1 MKPHET
7 YLISLQEHFVNL
19 TKCETFADSCYT
31 STTNLGMLMGCDF
44 VHLYQ
49 YTFCKESTYI
59 LLTELEKEGICIP
72 VNEQGYYAIPKSEFG
87 YAEAILESKQCFF
100 SQTNDITDLQFQ
112 TLFRIHQIESVLLVP
127 IFLEQVFWGFWAF
140 EYLEKTSP
148 PSQTL
153 INSLLNFSTFFANWI
168 NKINQSNVN
177 KQICNTLNTTLD
189 ATETGVW
196 HIEVGNENM
205 YFFSDFIYDKLG
217 VEKSENQR
225 FDFNK
230 FQECLHPQNK
240 DLIENI
246 NAYLRQDSYSL
257 FQTTFQI
264 RHQNG
269 QYIWLRSNGKKIM
282 IHDKLYFFGTI
293 TVITKSEVNH
303 LEQAKNNH
311 QINDILKHVSDS
323 LFNLDASYNFTYV
336 SPSWQKLLGFEIT
349 ETIGKSFFDFISPFY
364 YNNFAKY
371 ISDLQL
377 EKKQTNIEIKLLH
390 KNKEELWVRM
400 EANCSFDNKLN
411 SLIFSG
417 SIYPAH
423 QEITAKQKLQENKK
437 KLNRIIETIQ
447 DIIYTYAYESK
458 KCIFISPSIKR
469 FGINMVDFIGNDSV
483 WKNLIHSE
491 DSRIYNHAHKNITV
505 LGEFNINY
513 RINIKGEIKW
523 INERSWL
530 EKDEIGSPIY
540 IHGILTDITELQG
553 TKIKLEQSEKYFR
566 TVFDKL
572 PSPLLLTSIK
582 FDSEIIANRSALK
595 AIGITDNNKTPLELK
610 SIVHTLIEANKSFQ
624 SFLTKSAEEV
634 SSLMGEFLLT
644 LPNQQQLWFN
654 AQTQPINNQKDL
666 LIVLHCIQ
674 EQKLAESEL
683 NERNL
688 VLNTLAKIQ
697 SAYQIKQEYSKS
709 LSTTLSSIVSLSH
722 SDYGV
727 MCTLTKNSNSNTPS
741 ISSIRSYQLNNQ
753 TYSQNKET
761 PKFKNISPFIF
772 KTLSNGK
779 PFIKN
784 NLSKP
789 NDFENFMGIP
799 ILKNGKTIAILGL
812 ASNNHTFSLK
822 DANLLEPLIGGYAN
836 FMEAIQINKERKQ
849 NQELYTLVSENG
861 LDVIS
866 LINPELKITYISP
879 SIYKVLGYNPE
890 ELLNKNPIDFFG
902 LQHFIGDGVHE
913 DVVNFTSKY
922 SHKNGKIVI
931 LEVLTKTIYD
941 KKGNIKSYLATAR
954 DVTIRVQILE
964 ELQQSLHKEK
974 EVNKLKSRFV
984 SMTSH
989 EFRTPI
995 ATILSSTEI
1004 AELLIDSISDSDTSK
1019 KMSKHMMRIKSEVN
1033 RLTTLLNDI
1042 LVFEKQATGK
1052 YEINRQEFN
1061 LNSFF
1066 HKLSTDYYT
1075 NEIASYRLIFDSETK
1090 PIILRSDQQILSH
1103 IISNLIDNALKY
1115 SPVDAKVYVNV
1126 TFSKNN
1132 INIHVKDNGIG
1143 VPQEDIPYLFD
1154 SFYRA
1159 SNASSIPGTG
1169 LGLAIAKQFS
1179 NLLGASIS
1187 YHANEPYGSIFSI
1200 HIPINHD

>member
-1 MKPHET
+1 MKSHET

-31 STTNLGMLMGCDF
+31 STTSLGILMGCDMA
-44 VHLYQ
+44 HLYQ
-49 YTFCKESTYI
+49 YTCCKENTFI
-59 LLTELEKEGICIP
+59 LLTEWQKNGISLP
-72 VNEQGYYAIPKSEFG
+72 VNEQGYYAVPKAEFD
-87 YAEAILESKQCFF
+87 YAAKALESKQCFF

-112 TLFRIHQIESVLLVP
+112 SLFTIHKIESVLLVP
-127 IFLEQVFWGFWAF
+127 IFSGQLFWGFWAF
-140 EYLEKTSP
+140 EYLEKATP
-148 PSQTL
+148 PSPTH

-168 NKINQSNVN
+168 HKINQSSVN
-177 KQICNTLNTTLD
+177 KQIYNTLNTSLD
-189 ATETGVW
+189 ASETGAW
-196 HIEVGNENM
+196 HIEVGNESM
-205 YFFSDFIYDKLG
+205 YYFSDFIYQKLG
-217 VEKSENQR
+217 INKSEKQKY
-225 FDFNK
+225 DFNT
-230 FQECLHPQNK
+230 FYECLHPQNK

-246 NAYLRQDSYSL
+246 NAYLRQDSYAL
-257 FQTTFQI
+257 FQATFQVK
-264 RHQNG
+264 HQNG
-269 QYIWLRSNGKKIM
+269 QYIWMRSSGKKLM
-282 IHDKLYFFGTI
+282 LHDKLYFFGTVS
-293 TVITKSEVNH
+293 VITKSEADH
-303 LEQAKNNH
+303 LEQAKNNQ
-311 QINDILKHVSDS
+311 QINAILKHVSDT
-323 LFNLDASYNFTYV
+323 LFNLDASCNFTYV

-349 ETIGKSFFDFISPFY
+349 ETIGKSLFDFISPFY
-364 YNNFAKY
+364 YNSFAKY

-377 EKKQTNIEIKLLH
+377 ENKPSNIEIKLVH

-400 EANCSFDNKLN
+400 EANCSYDNKLN
-411 SLIFSG
+411 SLIFAG

-423 QEITAKQKLQENKK
+423 QEITAKQKLQESKK
-437 KLNRIIETIQ
+437 RLNRIIETIQ

-469 FGINMVDFIGNDSV
+469 FCVDMTSFIGNDRMWSSIV
-483 WKNLIHSE
+483 HSE
-491 DSRIYNHAHKNITV
+491 DKRIYNHAHKNISE

-513 RINIKGEIKW
+513 RIDIQGDIKW

-530 EKDEIGSPIY
+530 EKDEIGSPIF

-566 TVFDKL
+566 TIFDKL

-582 FDSEIIANRSALK
+582 FDSEIIANRSALS
-595 AIGITDNNKTPLELK
+595 AIGRTDNNKSPLELK
-610 SIVHTLIEANKSFQ
+610 TIVHTLIEANKSFQ
-624 SFLTKSAEEV
+624 NFLRKSAEEV
-634 SSLMGEFLLT
+634 SGLMGEFLLT
-644 LPNQQQLWFN
+644 LPNQKQLWFN

-697 SAYQIKQEYSKS
+697 STYQLKQEYSKS

-727 MCTLTKNSNSNTPS
+727 ICTLTKSTNGNPPTL
-741 ISSIRSYQLNNQ
+741 SSIRSYQLNNK
-753 TYSQNKET
+753 TYTQNKET
-761 PKFKNISPFIF
+761 PIFKNISPYIF
-772 KTLSNGK
+772 QTLSNNK
-779 PFIKN
+779 PLIKN
-784 NLSKP
+784 QLSNPK
-789 NDFENFMGIP
+789 DFENFMGIP

-812 ASNNHTFSLK
+812 ASNKHTYSLK

-836 FMEAIQINKERKQ
+836 FMEAIQVNKERKQ

-879 SIYKVLGYNPE
+879 SIYKVLGYKPE

-902 LQHFIGDGVHE
+902 LQQFTNEGTHVN
-913 DVVNFTSKY
+913 VANFTAKY
-922 SHKNGKIVI
+922 THKNGEIVN

-941 KKGNIKSYLATAR
+941 KKGKVKSYLATAR
-954 DVTIRVQILE
+954 DVSIRVQILE
-964 ELQQSLHKEK
+964 ELQQSLNKEK

-1004 AELLIDSISDSDTSK
+1004 AELLIDSIRDSETSK

-1033 RLTTLLNDI
+1033 RLTSLLNDI

-1090 PIILRSDQQILSH
+1090 SINLHSDQQILSH

-1126 TFSKNN
+1126 TFSKNS

-1143 VPQEDIPYLFD
+1143 VPSEDIPYLFD

-1159 SNASSIPGTG
+1159 SNASNIPGTG

-1187 YHANEPYGSIFSI
+1187 YQANEPYGSIFSI
-1200 HIPINHD
+1200 HIPINHE